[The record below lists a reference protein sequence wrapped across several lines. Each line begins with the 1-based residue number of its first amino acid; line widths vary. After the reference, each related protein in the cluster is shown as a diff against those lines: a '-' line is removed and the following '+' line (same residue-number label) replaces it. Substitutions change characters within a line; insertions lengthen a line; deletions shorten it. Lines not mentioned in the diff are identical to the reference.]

1 MFLVLLTF
9 IMVAAW
15 VDWSPLACV
24 AAGFVAGYWFR
35 PSVWYTFAASSA
47 LVVLGMLFA
56 FSVPGLVLILGGVT
70 LFGACLGSAV
80 RGRVARASQ
89 QGEPPPSSSSLR

>member
-1 MFLVLLTF
+1 MT
-9 IMVAAW
+9 VAI
-15 VDWSPLACV
+15 DWSPFACV

-35 PSVWYTFAASSA
+35 PSAWYTLAASSA
-47 LVVLGMLFA
+47 LIVLGMLFA

-80 RGRVARASQ
+80 RGRVARRLS
-89 QGEPPPSSSSLR
+89 